1 VSKAFRERGVYS
13 IVSLEPGRLHHSF
26 RLWQKPGNTVHREMT
41 VLSAP
46 SDECRGYLRQMVQL
60 LRDEPGL
67 LGYYVAD
74 EPEINNFRAEYLES
88 LYRLLCELDP
98 YHPVIITNDMLE
110 GIEKFGYRACD
121 ILNPDP
127 YSPKPGAVPGF
138 MEKVAAVWQPGQAVM
153 LTPWQSAGHT
163 HFTSD
168 YGRDPPYPYRV
179 TRGQYLAAIA
189 YGCRGFTGYTGDF
202 FLPEPVLRFGLP
214 HVWREVRFLEP
225 AMAAPPPGTPPA
237 IEPGRDTAGWIR
249 RCGEHVYAIL
259 VNSGPDRKIT
269 VRHQWLAPVSQ
280 LVVASEGRVIDLQ
293 DGAFTDELAEGAA
306 RLYTTD
312 PRARNLPTTAEVE
325 RQIAEAQRALVK
337 PGNLL
342 HASRGVRARASD
354 GFFAPWFSQ
363 YYYYAI
369 NGVTDDIGWQV
380 THAELPQWLELAL
393 PGETAIGRVVVYTPN
408 LRDYDLEF
416 RDAQRVV
423 RVAEIRGNAATTAE
437 HSFRPAVPALKLRIG
452 ARAVR
457 DGASPPRS
465 MVREIEAYAEPGE
478 GAAAPVRR
486 AEAPPAPDAAAIDF
500 AAAPGPAVLWSDDFS
515 RFVHADKYGVGRDD
529 AWVYSPR
536 DYSATPKAG
545 GIVCTSTAA
554 AGYSAMS
561 RILPYDPAYRF
572 FQVKISAI
580 EGDGYRFGTVGF
592 GESSGRLKCRGSVLT
607 SKPGIYTVDTHYV
620 HDDFR
625 TGKQRDCFVTF
636 YTNKGVRYTYDWL
649 RLGRLPQ
656 DGLAVT
662 LADGA
667 PLPPALRQGD
677 RMLLRLCLE
686 KPAVDAT
693 VEVFRDFTYTPV
705 RINGEPYVQ
714 LLKAGT
720 TDGRRW
726 SAVVKLGP
734 GTDKSKAAGYP
745 LLFRAVV
752 TGGAIRETMATIFVD
767 LE

>member
-1 VSKAFRERGVYS
+1 VTKAFREHGIYS
-13 IVSLEPGRLHHSF
+13 IVSLETGRLHYSF
-26 RLWQKPGNTVHREMT
+26 RLWQKPGNNVHREQTM
-41 VLSAP
+41 LAAP
-46 SDECRGYLRQMVQL
+46 SDECRAYLRQMVEL

-110 GIEKFGYRACD
+110 GIEKFGCRACD

-127 YSPKPGAVPGF
+127 YSPKPGTVPSF
-138 MEKVAAVWQPGQAVM
+138 MEKVAAVWRPGQAVM

-168 YGRDPPYPYRV
+168 YGSEPPYPYRV
-179 TRGQYLAAIA
+179 TRAQYLAAIA
-189 YGCRGFTGYTGDF
+189 YGCRGFTGYTSDF
-202 FLPEPVLRFGLP
+202 FLPEPLLRFGLP

-225 AMAAPPPGTPPA
+225 AMAAPPPSASLA
-237 IEPGRDTAGWIR
+237 IEPGRETTGWIR
-249 RCGEHVYAIL
+249 RSGGQVYAIL
-259 VNSGPDRKIT
+259 VNSGPQRKLT
-269 VRHQWLAPVSQ
+269 VRHPWLAGISH
-280 LVVASEGRVIDLQ
+280 LTVASEGRQIALE
-293 DGAFTDELAEGAA
+293 DGAFTDELAEGTA
-306 RLYTTD
+306 RLYSTD
-312 PRARNLPTTAEVE
+312 PRARDLPAIGEVE
-325 RQIAEAQRALVK
+325 RQIAEAQHALVK

-369 NGVTDDIGWQV
+369 NGVTDDLGWQV

-393 PGETAIGRVVVYTPN
+393 PEEKTIGRVVVSTPN

-416 RDAQRVV
+416 RDASGAL

-437 HSFRPAVPALKLRIG
+437 HSFHPRVPALKLRII

-457 DGASPPRS
+457 DGASPARA

-478 GAAAPVRR
+478 GAAVAVRHAQAAPTAV
-486 AEAPPAPDAAAIDF
+486 ATAVDF
-500 AAAPGPAVLWSDDFS
+500 AASPSPAVLWSDDFA
-515 RFVHADKYGVGRDD
+515 RFVHADKYGAGRDD
-529 AWVYSPR
+529 AWVYNPR
-536 DYSATPKAG
+536 DYSASPKAG

-592 GESSGRLKCRGSVLT
+592 GESGGRLKCRGAVLT

-625 TGKQRDCFVTF
+625 TGRERHCFVTL

-667 PLPPALRQGD
+667 PLPPTLRQGD
-677 RMLLRLCLE
+677 QVLMRLCLE

-714 LLKAGT
+714 LLKSGAK
-720 TDGRRW
+720 DGRLW
-726 SAVVKLGP
+726 SAAVRLGP

-752 TGGAIRETMATIFVD
+752 TGGAIRETSATIFVD
-767 LE
+767 LD